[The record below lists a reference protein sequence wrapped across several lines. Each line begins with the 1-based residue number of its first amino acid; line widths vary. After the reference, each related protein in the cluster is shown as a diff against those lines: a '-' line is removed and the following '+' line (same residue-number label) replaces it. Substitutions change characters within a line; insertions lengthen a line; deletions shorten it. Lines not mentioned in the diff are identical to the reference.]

1 MKKALLLISI
11 FLLPTFLQA
20 CSDEDD
26 NQRCQA
32 ITKDG
37 DQCKRNAEKGNHNF
51 SVRNSTAKKTLLF

>member
-32 ITKDG
+32 ITKMETNVNVM
-37 DQCKRNAEKGNHNF
+37 Q
-51 SVRNSTAKKTLLF
+51 KKEHLLLAT

>member
-26 NQRCQA
+26 NQRCKD

-37 DQCKRNAEKGNHNF
+37 HSHSRNAEKGSIYCWQH
-51 SVRNSTAKKTLLF
+51 KK

>member
-37 DQCKRNAEKGNHNF
+37 GQCKRNAEKGSIYCWQH
-51 SVRNSTAKKTLLF
+51 KK

>member
-37 DQCKRNAEKGNHNF
+37 DQCNVMQKKGSIYCWQH
-51 SVRNSTAKKTLLF
+51 KK

>member
-32 ITKDG
+32 ITKD
-37 DQCKRNAEKGNHNF
+37 QCKRNAEKGSIYCWQH
-51 SVRNSTAKKTLLF
+51 KK

>member
-32 ITKDG
+32 IIKDG
-37 DQCKRNAEKGNHNF
+37 DQCKRNAEKGSIYCWQH
-51 SVRNSTAKKTLLF
+51 KK